1 MRGLV
6 VASTLVMAWLGSFGL
21 LSAQTAQQPRLA
33 VLIVVDQMRADYLLV
48 LQKHWAAGFKTLL
61 SEGAIF
67 DRAAY
72 PYLNTVT
79 CAGHTTI
86 GTGAFPNT
94 HGLIG
99 NEWWDVQRNEL
110 VDCTI
115 TDDPQAAHVSY
126 GLPVG
131 SGNSPKLLR
140 VPSLADRL
148 RTERP
153 GARVVSLSMKPDA
166 AIGMAGHGG
175 DLVTWFDYD
184 TGAFLTSKAF
194 TSVRSGA
201 LATFLLQD
209 SYRKEIGT
217 PWRLA
222 KPAHEYV
229 FADANLGERPPGG
242 RDGLFPHN
250 TGSVSLW
257 RQSPMSDRYL
267 GRIAVAMIEALQL
280 GADDV
285 PDMLAVSFSA
295 LDYLGHAH
303 GPDSREVE
311 DVLINL
317 DQTLGDLIAALD
329 RNVGRGRYVLAMTAD
344 HGVVATPRGA
354 AGGRLI
360 REDIQE
366 LVEEILTARWG
377 TRSTG
382 VYVPSVYSN
391 YVYFAPGI
399 FDRLRS
405 DKGVWNEVLLRLNE
419 VPGIARVLSAAEVS
433 ATSADATVRAAALS
447 YMPGRGGDLI
457 LIPEPNWIV
466 LGRGATAATNHGS
479 SSEYE
484 QRVPLV
490 FFGAGVRAGRYA
502 QSATPA
508 DVAPTVAQL
517 LSVTVPHAEGRVLR
531 EALR

>member
-1 MRGLV
+1 MRALV
-6 VASTLVMAWLGSFGL
+6 GVMLLAFWLGGSDWVD
-21 LSAQTAQQPRLA
+21 AQGAQQPRLA
-33 VLIVVDQMRADYLLV
+33 VLLVVDQMRVDYLTV
-48 LQKHWAAGFKTLL
+48 LQKHWAGGFKTLM
-61 SEGAIF
+61 SEGAVF

-86 GTGAFPNT
+86 STGAFPHT
-94 HGLIG
+94 HGMIG
-99 NEWWDVQRNEL
+99 NEWWDSSRNEL

-115 TDDPQAAHVSY
+115 TDDPAAAHVSY

-140 VPSLADRL
+140 VPTLGDRL

-153 GARVVSLSMKPDA
+153 GARVVSLSMKADA

-175 DLVTWFDYD
+175 DLVTWFDND
-184 TGAFLTSKAF
+184 TGAFVTSKAF
-194 TSVRSGA
+194 TPVRSGA
-201 LATFLLQD
+201 LATFLVRD

-229 FADANLGERPPGG
+229 FADANPGERPPGG
-242 RDGLFPHN
+242 RDGLFPHS
-250 TGSVSLW
+250 TSSVSLW

-267 GRIAVAMIEALQL
+267 ARMAVAMIEALQL

-285 PDMLAVSFSA
+285 PDMLAVSFST
-295 LDYLGHAH
+295 LDYVGHAH

-317 DQTLGDLIAALD
+317 DRTLGDLVATLD
-329 RNVGRGRYVLAMTAD
+329 RLVGRDRYVLALTAD
-344 HGVVATPRGA
+344 HGVARTPRDA
-354 AGGRLI
+354 SGGRII
-360 REDIQE
+360 REDVRE
-366 LVEEILTARWG
+366 LVEAILTTRWG
-377 TRSTG
+377 ARSTG
-382 VYVPSVYSN
+382 IYVPSVYSN

-399 FDRLRS
+399 FERLRS
-405 DKGVWNEVLLRLNE
+405 DQAAWNEVTTRLNE
-419 VPGIARVLSAAEVS
+419 VPGIARVLTAAELS
-433 ATSADATVRAAALS
+433 TTSTDPAVRAAALS
-447 YMPGRGGDLI
+447 HMSDRGGELV
-457 LIPEPNWIV
+457 LVPEANWIV
-466 LGRGATAATNHGS
+466 LGRNATQATNHGS
-479 SSEYE
+479 SADHD
-484 QRVPLV
+484 QRVPLIV
-490 FFGAGVRAGRYA
+490 LGSGVRGGRYA

-508 DVAPTVAQL
+508 DVAPTFAQL
-517 LSVTVPHAEGRVLR
+517 LSVNLPNAEGRVLR